1 LDKPTRDWE
10 ILNKRDVIVLSA
22 GANNVYMNNSKV
34 ALSKI
39 IKSIQKSCNTKIIIL
54 SVPQR
59 YDLVEYSCV
68 NRAIQLFNNKLKKI
82 VKSFNYVTIL
92 EYNYDREYFTNHGM
106 HLNRRGKGLV
116 SKQLVSEIFKLTAI
130 PSINLGWKVDH
141 EQMGSSNVV
150 NNETVIVDNDNPTNE
165 LKDVTDKQ
173 VIEDQYE
180 KEISIISVNSL
191 NSGTVTNDKNSE
203 IQNKSKRLR
212 KVPITRTDYF
222 FMVTPKA
229 VSLGHEYNHKI
240 FAQNIRNLGNK
251 IEELVMKWGKRCSSY
266 TLLF

>member
-1 LDKPTRDWE
+1 MDKPTRDWE

-106 HLNRRGKGLV
+106 HLNRRGK
-116 SKQLVSEIFKLTAI
+116 
-130 PSINLGWKVDH
+130 
-141 EQMGSSNVV
+141 
-150 NNETVIVDNDNPTNE
+150 
-165 LKDVTDKQ
+165 
-173 VIEDQYE
+173 
-180 KEISIISVNSL
+180 
-191 NSGTVTNDKNSE
+191 
-203 IQNKSKRLR
+203 
-212 KVPITRTDYF
+212 
-222 FMVTPKA
+222 
-229 VSLGHEYNHKI
+229 
-240 FAQNIRNLGNK
+240 
-251 IEELVMKWGKRCSSY
+251 
-266 TLLF
+266 